1 LFNREQLLE
10 PFVGEDREI
19 AARILDLAELAY
31 KHNRPEHGD
40 FLDPHGQK
48 VALEVVRWLKGF
60 IFRLNGG
67 YKAAERKRLSLL
79 PDYFFADDV
88 DSPIVAL
95 QIEGD
100 FRFTKA
106 AHRDVLGSLMG
117 LGLRREKVGDIL
129 PSQQGWQVLLAAE
142 IAGFVEQ
149 NLTTIRG
156 IPVEVKPIELEQLA
170 VEPEEVK
177 PIRATVASLRLDAVA
192 AAGYGVSR
200 SKMAVEIKGQKV
212 RLNWQPVSNPA
223 LPIKK
228 GDVLSI
234 RGRGRVVVEDIL
246 GTTKKGRQHILLV
259 RYR

>member
-1 LFNREQLLE
+1 MFDRERLLE

-19 AARILDLAELAY
+19 AARILDLAEQAY
-31 KHNRPEHGD
+31 RYNRPEHGD

-48 VALEVVRWLKGF
+48 VALEIVRWLKGF

-79 PDYFFADDV
+79 PDYFFADDIEPPV
-88 DSPIVAL
+88 VAL
-95 QIEGD
+95 QAEGD
-100 FRFTKA
+100 FRFTKIS
-106 AHRDVLGSLMG
+106 HRDVLDRLMG

-129 PSQQGWQVLLAAE
+129 PMEGGCQILLAAE
-142 IAGFVEQ
+142 IADFVKD
-149 NLTTIRG
+149 NLARIRG
-156 IPVEVKPIELEQLA
+156 VPVAVRPIELEQLA

-192 AAGYGVSR
+192 AAGYGLSR
-200 SKMAVEIKGQKV
+200 SKMAGEIKAQKV
-212 RLNWQPVSNPA
+212 RVNWQPVSNPA
-223 LPIKK
+223 FPVKK

-234 RGRGRVVVEDIL
+234 RGRGRVVIEDIL
-246 GTTKKGRQHILLV
+246 GTTRKGRQSILLV

>member
-1 LFNREQLLE
+1 MFNRESLLE

-31 KHNRPEHGD
+31 KYNRPEHGD

-67 YKAAERKRLSLL
+67 YKTAERKRLSLI
-79 PDYFFADDV
+79 PDYFFADDT
-88 DSPIVAL
+88 DSPVVAL
-95 QIEGD
+95 QVEGD

-106 AHRDVLGSLMG
+106 AHRDVLGSLMS

-129 PSQQGWQVLLAAE
+129 PVQEGCQILLAAE
-142 IAGFVEQ
+142 IADFVET
-149 NLTTIRG
+149 NLTRIKG
-156 IPVEVKPIELEQLA
+156 VPVEAKSIELEQLA
-170 VEPEEVK
+170 VEPEQVK

-192 AAGYGVSR
+192 AAGYGLSR

-223 LPIKK
+223 LPVKK

-234 RGRGRVVVEDIL
+234 RGRGRVVIEDIL
-246 GTTKKGRQHILLV
+246 GTTRKGRQSILLV